1 MEFKDSL
8 QSFQNRVTSLQEEMQ
23 LQRVK
28 STNLEK
34 ENLLLK
40 SNVTTLGN
48 QELKQRRKSNVAI
61 MEGKIDLITT
71 EQNAL
76 KNARMTRVTAERR
89 EACVESLK
97 VEQSL
102 LKEEIK
108 KMKLFKNKLE
118 NDLRNGVH
126 DSKATVAGRT
136 TTESSAG
143 LKTDH
148 KLDQLAAL
156 SANVKCFEKKLE
168 SFHQELEQILTV
180 VSEDQNQLS
189 KNISDLRILCSKM
202 ATVEAERKH
211 FAPRNPKA
219 NESRCTTVQLNDQ
232 DPKLIREVEME
243 PHSSINQKIELADCD
258 IDAKNEQLKEALL
271 NFDAIMKSDFDEM
284 KAKDEKMTTIKSLRE
299 TLSIENDENI

>member
-8 QSFQNRVTSLQEEMQ
+8 QSFQNRVSSLQEEMQ

-28 STNLEK
+28 CTNTEK
-34 ENLLLK
+34 EILSLK

-48 QELKQRRKSNVAI
+48 QELMQRRKSNVAI

-148 KLDQLAAL
+148 KLPQL
-156 SANVKCFEKKLE
+156 SSNVECFEKKLE

-180 VSEDQNQLS
+180 VSEDQNQLN
-189 KNISDLRILCSKM
+189 KNMSDLRILCSKM

>member
-1 MEFKDSL
+1 M
-8 QSFQNRVTSLQEEMQ
+8 
-23 LQRVK
+23 
-28 STNLEK
+28 
-34 ENLLLK
+34 LLP
-40 SNVTTLGN
+40 
-48 QELKQRRKSNVAI
+48 R
-61 MEGKIDLITT
+61 EG
-71 EQNAL
+71 
-76 KNARMTRVTAERR
+76 
-89 EACVESLK
+89 VESLK

-143 LKTDH
+143 LQTNH

-156 SANVKCFEKKLE
+156 SANVECFEKKLE

-180 VSEDQNQLS
+180 VSEDQNQLN

-219 NESRCTTVQLNDQ
+219 IESRTTVQLSDQ
-232 DPKLIREVEME
+232 DPKLIREVKME

-258 IDAKNEQLKEALL
+258 IDAKNEQLREALL

-284 KAKDEKMTTIKSLRE
+284 KAKDEKMTTILSLRE